1 MTMKQIEKKQI
12 PVYILSG
19 FLGSGKT
26 TLLVKLLDYWKSK
39 GMTPA
44 VVMNE
49 LGEVNLDGE
58 LIGKDISM
66 AEILGGCICCSVR
79 GDLAPQ
85 LVELVYRS
93 SPDVIII
100 EATGAANPVEIL
112 DGIADTS
119 LYVKLEI
126 RELISVVDSI
136 HLLDT
141 YRQQKGK
148 TYRLMQEQI
157 RAASQLLLNK
167 IDLVTEEETEELMQC
182 LRKWNPHAEIHQ
194 TNYCTITPATILREN
209 ELPGLSSDSHI
220 RTEEHNESH
229 KAEKEDHK
237 NDHSHTH
244 SHSHDHVMAY
254 THYFT
259 RPINS
264 VQFESWLKQLPRDI
278 YRAKGIVTFSD
289 TNSRF
294 LFQFAYRETDFTKL
308 GNVDHVEDVG
318 VFIGEHFSKAEME
331 RLLLQLEQQSITSD
345 ENFIS

>member
-1 MTMKQIEKKQI
+1 MMTTEQPNQKTI

-26 TLLVKLLDYWKSK
+26 TLLIKLLEYWKSK

-49 LGEVNLDGE
+49 LGDVNLDGE
-58 LIGKDISM
+58 MIGKDVNM

-85 LVELVYRS
+85 LVELVHRS
-93 SPDVIII
+93 SPNVIVI

-119 LYVKLEI
+119 LYVKLEV

-141 YRQQKGK
+141 YRKQRGK

-167 IDLVTEEETEELMQC
+167 IDLVDEAESQELMQC
-182 LRKWNPHAEIHQ
+182 LRSWNPIAKIHL
-194 TNYCTITPATILREN
+194 TNYCTIEPSLILREM
-209 ELPGLSSDSHI
+209 ELPGLSRDIQCESAK
-220 RTEEHNESH
+220 EEGVPS
-229 KAEKEDHK
+229 AEH
-237 NDHSHTH
+237 HHV
-244 SHSHDHVMAY
+244 HSHDHVMAY
-254 THYFT
+254 THYFSK
-259 RPINS
+259 PINS
-264 VQFESWLKQLPRDI
+264 VQFESWLRQLPRDI

-308 GNVDHVEDVG
+308 GSADHLEDVG
-318 VFIGEHFSKAEME
+318 VFIGEHFSKAEI
-331 RLLLQLEQQSITSD
+331 RHSLQQLEDHMVSSD
-345 ENFIS
+345 

>member
-1 MTMKQIEKKQI
+1 MKMTPEQTTDNKTI

-26 TLLVKLLDYWKSK
+26 TLLVKLLAYWKSK

-58 LIGKDISM
+58 IIGKDVSM

-85 LVELVYRS
+85 LVELVQSS
-93 SPDVIII
+93 SPDVIVI

-119 LYVKLEI
+119 LYVKLQI

-141 YRQQKGK
+141 YRKQKGK
-148 TYRLMQEQI
+148 TFRLMQEQI

-167 IDLVTEEETEELMQC
+167 IDLVTEEERQELVEC
-182 LRKWNPHAEIHQ
+182 IRRWNPHAEIHL
-194 TNYCTITPATILREN
+194 TNYCATPPTAILREN
-209 ELPGLSSDSHI
+209 ELPGVSADHRSESAQ
-220 RTEEHNESH
+220 EESH
-229 KAEKEDHK
+229 NSSES
-237 NDHSHTH
+237 SHT
-244 SHSHDHVMAY
+244 HSHDHVMAY
-254 THYFT
+254 THYFSK
-259 RPINS
+259 PINS

-308 GNVDHVEDVG
+308 RSSDRLEDVG
-318 VFIGEHFSKAEME
+318 VFIGEHFSKTEIE
-331 RLLLQLEQQSITSD
+331 QSLRQLEHDNSRDSSI
-345 ENFIS
+345 

>member
-1 MTMKQIEKKQI
+1 MTTKQSANKTI

-26 TLLVKLLDYWKSK
+26 TLLVKLLAYWKSK

-58 LIGKDISM
+58 LIGRDVSM

-85 LVELVYRS
+85 LVELVHRS
-93 SPDVIII
+93 SPDVIVI

-141 YRQQKGK
+141 YRKQKGK
-148 TYRLMQEQI
+148 TFRLMQEQI

-167 IDLVTEEETEELMQC
+167 IDLVSEEESQELMDC
-182 LRKWNPHAEIHQ
+182 LRRWNPHAEIHL
-194 TNYCTITPATILREN
+194 TNYCDIKPTAILREN
-209 ELPGLSSDSHI
+209 ELPGISAEYLS
-220 RTEEHNESH
+220 ESAH
-229 KAEKEDHK
+229 EDNHK
-237 NDHSHTH
+237 NSEINQT
-244 SHSHDHVMAY
+244 HSHDHVMAY

-264 VQFESWLKQLPRDI
+264 VQFESWLRQLPRDI

-308 GNVDHVEDVG
+308 GSSDRLEDVG
-318 VFIGEHFSKAEME
+318 VFIGEHFSKSEIK
-331 RLLLQLEQQSITSD
+331 RSLQQLEAYEETQ
-345 ENFIS
+345 E